1 MTYKLNFFV
10 YEKKN
15 LKAYT
20 KITLN
25 FDMKKNI
32 TSKKTGKRKK
42 SNKVKFIHSFHSESK
57 SSVYEEFTSC
67 SVIKFTR

>member
-25 FDMKKNI
+25 FDMKKII
-32 TSKKTGKRKK
+32 TSKKNRKK
-42 SNKVKFIHSFHSESK
+42 KEIQ
-57 SSVYEEFTSC
+57 
-67 SVIKFTR
+67 

>member
-15 LKAYT
+15 FKAYT

-25 FDMKKNI
+25 FDMKKII
-32 TSKKTGKRKK
+32 TSKKNRKK
-42 SNKVKFIHSFHSESK
+42 KEIQ
-57 SSVYEEFTSC
+57 
-67 SVIKFTR
+67 